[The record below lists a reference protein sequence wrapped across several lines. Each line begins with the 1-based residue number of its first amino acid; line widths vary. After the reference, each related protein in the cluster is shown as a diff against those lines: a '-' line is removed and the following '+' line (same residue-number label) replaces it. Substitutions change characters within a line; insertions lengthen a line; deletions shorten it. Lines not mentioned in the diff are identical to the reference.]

1 MLARPV
7 PNLVSADSPISLFL
21 AVNEGHGT
29 NLPSFSQG
37 ADLRVAT
44 RPSDGLQVLLGDATA
59 GFADWGSG
67 FLPHRG
73 NPIRNNYQ

>member
-37 ADLRVAT
+37 THLCVTIRS
-44 RPSDGLQVLLGDATA
+44 SDGLQVLLGDATA
-59 GFADWGSG
+59 GFADWGSI
-67 FLPHRG
+67 FLPHDD
-73 NPIRNNYQ
+73 NSILYN

>member
-1 MLARPV
+1 MPD
-7 PNLVSADSPISLFL
+7 LVSADGSITLFL
-21 AVNEGHGT
+21 AINECHRT

-59 GFADWGSG
+59 GFADWGSV